1 MKQKDRRATAMVV
14 LSAAL
19 ALFFALF
26 FSVTALA
33 QEAELAGSMADPG
46 KLADLGNRL
55 PEIKKA
61 VSDTGSGFLS
71 LEICRQLKD
80 WFLAILS

>member
-19 ALFFALF
+19 ALFF
-26 FSVTALA
+26 SVTALA
-33 QEAELAGSMADPG
+33 QEAGIAGNMADPG